1 MSTGLIFGADTHS
14 DPNLPEILRKIHDKW
29 PDDHLAI
36 CGDLTD
42 DATKEQYSFMWGNL
56 IEYWG
61 NCSGRFCFLVPGNH
75 DCYQGTHGINIFPW
89 RREGI
94 DLFDRYFGTHYY
106 GLNAPMVWE
115 LPEDKG
121 VVIGLD
127 SNCENYLFS
136 AAAGRI
142 GLFQRR
148 ALDKLL
154 NKYRGWARIVM
165 LHHHYAER
173 GILGTPHK
181 LLDADKF
188 MRVVSGRCEAL
199 VCGHLHKFERL
210 TKFEKEF
217 DIPDCLACGALVKRD
232 YDNRLWRVQIDSGH
246 LTSEVVTI

>member
-1 MSTGLIFGADTHS
+1 MSTGIIFGADTHS
-14 DPNLPEILRKIHDKW
+14 DPNLPDILRKIHDKY
-29 PDDHLAI
+29 PDDHLGIA
-36 CGDLTD
+36 GDLTD
-42 DATKEQYSFMWGNL
+42 DAIKEQYSFMWGNL

-106 GLNAPMVWE
+106 GLNAPMVRE
-115 LPEDKG
+115 LLEDKG
-121 VVIGLD
+121 VIIGLD
-127 SNCENYLFS
+127 SNCENYLCS

-154 NKYRGWARIVM
+154 TKYEGWARIVM
-165 LHHHYAER
+165 LHHHPFER
-173 GILGTPHK
+173 GSLSLPHK

-188 MRVVSGRCEAL
+188 MEIVAGRCEVL
-199 VCGHLHKFERL
+199 VFGHRHVFERCFVQQVRY
-210 TKFEKEF
+210 K
-217 DIPDCLACGALVKRD
+217 IPNILARGALVKRD
-232 YDNRLWRVQIDSGH
+232 YDNRLWRVQIDFGH